1 MFVVCARQLALVL
14 LILLVARTT
23 PGLRSAAEGD
33 VNGVRSQAAQ
43 ATTPPSNNTRTSK
56 EELQRWMKELS
67 NWGRWG
73 KDDER
78 GTLNL
83 ITAAKQK
90 HAASLAKSGQVV
102 PLGHPL
108 VTEKGVDAPTPYALQ
123 LRSSPTT
130 AIATD
135 RQDISPH
142 GRIFSHIDAL
152 CHVGTLDG
160 KLYNDVPFQDAVT
173 ADRGCVKMGIGDVT
187 IVTRAILVDIP
198 RLKGVPHLEPG
209 THVYREDIEAWERR
223 ARVRIS
229 AGDALLLRT
238 GRWARRAQM
247 GPFLNQAAFDPSFL
261 PLLKERDVALL
272 GGDADQD
279 GGSVVPGFPNA
290 VHRVAIAAL
299 GMHVLDNLDL
309 EAVSE
314 LAARLNRW
322 EFMLVVAPIPIKGG
336 TGSPVNPIAIF

>member
-1 MFVVCARQLALVL
+1 MRRWVVTVL
-14 LILLVARTT
+14 MLLVALNSLGARQT
-23 PGLRSAAEGD
+23 A
-33 VNGVRSQAAQ
+33 
-43 ATTPPSNNTRTSK
+43 PPSNNTRTSR
-56 EELQRWMKELS
+56 EELERWMKELS

-83 ITAAKQK
+83 ITPAKQK
-90 HAASLAKSGQVV
+90 QAASLAKTGQTV

-108 VTEKGVDAPTPYALQ
+108 VTEKDVDVPTPYTLQ
-123 LRSSPTT
+123 PRSSPPNT
-130 AIATD
+130 IATD

-160 KLYNDVPFQDAVT
+160 RLYNGVLFQDAVT
-173 ADRGCVKMGIGDVT
+173 SDRGCVKLGIGDVT

-198 RLKGVPHLEPG
+198 RLKGVLYLEPG

-229 AGDALLLRT
+229 SGDALLLRT
-238 GRWARRAQM
+238 GRWARRAQT
-247 GPFLNQAAFDPSFL
+247 GGFLNQAAFDPSFV
-261 PLLKERDVALL
+261 PLLKERDVALV

-290 VHRVAIAAL
+290 VHRIAIAAL

-309 EAVSE
+309 EAASDV
-314 LAARLNRW
+314 AARLNRW
-322 EFMLVVAPIPIKGG
+322 EFMLVVAPIRIKGG
-336 TGSPVNPIAIF
+336 TGSPVNPMAIF